1 MKIDIAIIGGSGLY
15 KLDGMTDIK
24 EVSVSTP
31 FGKPS
36 DNIITGKINGV
47 RAGFLARHNRKHTF
61 LPTEVPYRA
70 NIYALKKLGA
80 RVILAFGAVGSLRE
94 EVPPKSFV
102 FPHQL
107 IDKTTLRPNTFLGN
121 GIAGHASFANP
132 FCGCVQKVLF
142 DTAKKLKIKCKNRA
156 TLIAME
162 GPVFSTRAESEFHRK
177 MGWDL
182 IGMTACPETK
192 LAREAGIAFG
202 QISMVTDFD
211 SWKVDEEVTVEKVN
225 ETMKYNEIA
234 AKKLIL
240 AAAPVVAKLK
250 RCGACNMATRPF
262 SGMDTKHFAK
272 IKLVFE

>member
-24 EVSVSTP
+24 EISVSTP

-36 DNIITGKINGV
+36 DKIITGVISGV
-47 RAGFLARHNRKHTF
+47 RVGFLARHNRNHIYT
-61 LPTEVPYRA
+61 PTEVPYRA

-80 RVILAFGAVGSLRE
+80 KVILAFSAVGSLRE
-94 EVPPKSFV
+94 EMPPKSFV
-102 FPHQL
+102 FPDQI
-107 IDKTTLRPNTFLGN
+107 IDKTTLRQNTFFGN
-121 GIAGHASFANP
+121 GLVGHAAFANP
-132 FCGCVQKVLF
+132 FCGCLQKALF
-142 DTAKKLKIKCKNRA
+142 ETAKKLKIKCKNRG

-177 MGWDL
+177 MGFDL

-202 QISMVTDFD
+202 QVSMVTDFD
-211 SWKVDEEVTVEKVN
+211 AWKTGEEVTVEIVN
-225 ETMKYNEIA
+225 ETMKHNEIA

-240 AAAPVVAKLK
+240 AAVPVVAKLK
-250 RCGACNMATRPF
+250 RCHACNHPTRPF
-262 SGMDTKHFAK
+262 VSVNKKWLAK
-272 IKLVFE
+272 IKLGFE

>member
-1 MKIDIAIIGGSGLY
+1 MIDIAIIGGSGLY
-15 KLDGMTDIK
+15 KLEGMTDIK

-36 DNIITGKINGV
+36 DNIITGKISGV
-47 RAGFLARHNRKHTF
+47 RAGFLARHNRKHIY
-61 LPTEVPYRA
+61 LPAEVPYRA

-80 RVILAFGAVGSLRE
+80 RIILAFSAVGSLRE
-94 EVPPKSFV
+94 EMPPKSFA
-102 FPHQL
+102 FPDQL
-107 IDKTTLRPNTFLGN
+107 IDKTTLRPNTFFGK
-121 GIAGHASFANP
+121 GIVGHATFANP
-132 FCGCVQKVLF
+132 FCGCLQKALF
-142 DTAKKLKIKCKNRA
+142 ETAKKLKIKCKNRA

-162 GPVFSTRAESEFHRK
+162 GPIFSTRAESEFHRK

-202 QISMVTDFD
+202 QVSMVTDFD
-211 SWKVDEEVTVEKVN
+211 SWKHGEEVTVEKVN
-225 ETMKYNEIA
+225 ETMKHNEIA

-240 AAAPVVAKLK
+240 AAVPAAAAMK
-250 RCGACNMATRPF
+250 RCCACNQAVRPF
-262 SGMDTKHFAK
+262 SGKGTKQFDK